1 MGEGLIGLLPF
12 LWRKLMNELYHF
24 NHNHDP
30 RTGKFTF
37 SRGGSR
43 NYIGA
48 GGSGREGKVT
58 KRDIKRAKK
67 QRKKES
73 REFRNISDEELQR
86 RIARL
91 QAEQRYKQLS
101 GEDVHSGK
109 EFAKEMAKLAAK
121 TAVTKT
127 TNQSIDTTFK
137 QLQKN
142 LDITKEDIDKAKA
155 AAVDARE
162 NSESKKKS
170 KRLSKRG
177 KKVVDESPVMSQKY
191 TNDVE
196 PIDLESI
203 FARDIKV
210 MDLNDDKKSLKG
222 ETYVYPEY
230 VKKKK

>member
-1 MGEGLIGLLPF
+1 
-12 LWRKLMNELYHF
+12 MNELYHF

-67 QRKKES
+67 QRKRES

-91 QAEQRYKQLS
+91 QAEQRYKQLA
-101 GEDVHSGK
+101 GDDVRAGK
-109 EFAKEMAKLAAK
+109 QFAKEMGKLAAK
-121 TAVTKT
+121 TAVTKA
-127 TNQSIDTTFK
+127 TNQSIDTMFK

-142 LDITKEDIDKAKA
+142 LNITEDDINKAKA
-155 AAVDARE
+155 AAVDARD
-162 NSESKKKS
+162 ESDKKKKS
-170 KRLSKRG
+170 RRLSKRG
-177 KKVVDESPVMSQKY
+177 KKAVNNSSVMSQKY
-191 TNDVE
+191 SNDVE

-203 FARDIKV
+203 FARDIV
-210 MDLNDDKKSLKG
+210 VVDLNDDKDSLKP
-222 ETYVYPEY
+222 ESYAYPEY
-230 VKKKK
+230 ARKKK

>member
-1 MGEGLIGLLPF
+1 MTT
-12 LWRKLMNELYHF
+12 ELYHF

-67 QRKKES
+67 QRKRES

-91 QAEQRYKQLS
+91 QAEQRYKQLA
-101 GEDVHSGK
+101 GDDVRAGK
-109 EFAKEMAKLAAK
+109 QFAKEMGKLAAK
-121 TAVTKT
+121 TAVTKA
-127 TNQSIDTTFK
+127 TNQSIDTMFK

-142 LDITKEDIDKAKA
+142 LDISKEDIDQAKA
-155 AAVDARE
+155 AAVDARDE
-162 NSESKKKS
+162 SSKKKS
-170 KRLSKRG
+170 RRLSKRG
-177 KKVVDESPVMSQKY
+177 KKAVSNSSVMSQKY
-191 TNDVE
+191 SDNVE

-203 FARDIKV
+203 FARDIV
-210 MDLNDDKKSLKG
+210 VVDLNDDKKSLKP
-222 ETYVYPEY
+222 ESYAYPEY
-230 VKKKK
+230 ARRKK